1 MTDTQLLL
9 ADALHRQEGGGGE
22 GREASAMQLSWI
34 DPRTNR
40 ATDADEQCVGK
51 QDVAAGYGV
60 VVGGGHALSPCVR
73 PDVRWSR
80 VSFGWGGLILRL
92 EFSIHN
98 ETTARTSCV
107 LEASY
112 SLRGL

>member
-1 MTDTQLLL
+1 
-9 ADALHRQEGGGGE
+9 
-22 GREASAMQLSWI
+22 
-34 DPRTNR
+34 
-40 ATDADEQCVGK
+40 
-51 QDVAAGYGV
+51 
-60 VVGGGHALSPCVR
+60 VR